1 MVLGHEHRTCRTESC
16 PLSQKSASVIV
27 PVVDS
32 PRLRFT
38 TRPRSGTEQR
48 AEAGAHRPD
57 RTHRGRESQTN
68 HSRTALCHLSPLS
81 RSPSLIISRPYVKR
95 AAVHSTYITQPIGNC
110 AHARQC
116 SIEVLEAYR
125 IAGGTSGN
133 TPSGTAV
140 HAFISRLLTDCDRVR
155 LYSAPVSGCGASV
168 CASHVRSA

>member
-1 MVLGHEHRTCRTESC
+1 MSIITKKRVSDCTSCR
-16 PLSQKSASVIV
+16 LS
-27 PVVDS
+27 
-32 PRLRFT
+32 
-38 TRPRSGTEQR
+38 TRPQRHRGTEQR

-57 RTHRGRESQTN
+57 RTPRRGSQTN

>member
-1 MVLGHEHRTCRTESC
+1 MSIITKKRVSDCSLYQFCR
-16 PLSQKSASVIV
+16 LSSALSH
-27 PVVDS
+27 S
-32 PRLRFT
+32 PR
-38 TRPRSGTEQR
+38 PRDHSGT
-48 AEAGAHRPD
+48 GAQSSERRQGHRPD
-57 RTHRGRESQTN
+57 RTPRRGSQTN

>member
-1 MVLGHEHRTCRTESC
+1 MVLGHGHRTCRTESC

-140 HAFISRLLTDCDRVR
+140 HAFISRLLSDCDRVR